1 MPEID
6 LGAPD
11 DPVDCDGREDEM
23 VARRCAEPKS
33 RLSDPDRLT
42 PLSSSLRPLI
52 PLLMRR
58 SSDGLRAGG
67 ELGGE
72 IERFSS
78 LPGDGGEERGPGA
91 TAIVRASS
99 V

>member
-1 MPEID
+1 
-6 LGAPD
+6 
-11 DPVDCDGREDEM
+11 M
-23 VARRCAEPKS
+23 VARRCAEPK
-33 RLSDPDRLT
+33 RRFSDPDRLT

-99 V
+99 ENA